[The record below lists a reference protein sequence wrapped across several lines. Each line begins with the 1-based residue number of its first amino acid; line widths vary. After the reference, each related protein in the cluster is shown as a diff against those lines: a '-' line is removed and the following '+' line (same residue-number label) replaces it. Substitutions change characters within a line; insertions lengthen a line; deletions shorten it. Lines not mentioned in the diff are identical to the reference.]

1 MDFELTDGLK
11 KRIRDTIFKKLEG
24 FEDYLGGVD
33 IEKGLSW
40 DGELSLYITIHVR
53 KDLDT
58 KAYSK
63 KSLGLGVDIHKA
75 MGEKYEDIFPYLELK
90 SFEAQ
95 ATA

>member
-1 MDFELTDGLK
+1 MDFKLTDGLK

-24 FEDYLGGVD
+24 FEDDLGGVD
-33 IEKGLSW
+33 IEKGFSW
-40 DGELSLYITIHVR
+40 DGEPCLRIIIHVR
-53 KDLDT
+53 RDLDT

-75 MGEKYEDIFPYLELK
+75 MGEKYEDIFPYWELK
-90 SFEAQ
+90 SFEAK